1 MQSSVDE
8 ITSASASRVI
18 VAETATATRT
28 PTAVSTNTSSSSSS
42 NSSSSSSG
50 HAVAIVVGGD
60 DVTTMPISPTIAS
73 TATAATAATD
83 VKVDTASS
91 SSSSSA
97 FIAAAAAN
105 PSTNNNSEE
114 EDNNHNSN
122 ATLAIPKQD
131 EYLKKAIESHKKL
144 STTTTGVASAAAAA
158 AAGAIETGQ
167 SHLQLPRQHSH
178 APTLSK
184 TLSSSSSKGMIEKLI
199 GYVYDE
205 YKCVHTGPLGM
216 SNHAG
221 ILYVGPLGC
230 VFLARMFLFE
240 WTVTISWED
249 VLKVKRKLPRNPQQ
263 TWGMNTIL
271 IEMQNQNDTTN
282 TSPNNGISG
291 NNNTTKVTTSR
302 NSNGNNIQQAT
313 TNTNT
318 ATTATTVHSF
328 EDLFDVHKA
337 LEVLITLHNDYVVDK
352 KSNKSSLRTNNNST
366 ANRSSSSSSGIN
378 KNSSSGDTTSS
389 ATSLR
394 TSVTRRSSMAKSKLG
409 RSTSDPDLLR
419 DFTSSFLLQEKV
431 GGQQDNSSRSEVATR
446 VGGKVA
452 VVASATATGTKKE
465 GMTVNTRKSSLSS
478 IASVETEVLSSTNT
492 PPSLISPRTPT
503 PASPAPTQYV
513 MDRDFHSLP
522 SIQTTHVGNDTTT
535 NNEHDHGTHVAPK
548 VTERIDRETNTVV
561 NKSQIGISKEEERKL
576 QAEFS
581 KVYNDINSCKEIA
594 IEDREIV
601 VVPSTKSSAA
611 HPIMDVSTF
620 VEYFL
625 KDDARYCMSKY
636 MNEIVGDTEISVTE
650 WTPPL
655 SVKEFS
661 LSPTMTKMKRTIE
674 YTHPVSRIK

>member
-91 SSSSSA
+91 SSSSA

-131 EYLKKAIESHKKL
+131 EYLKKAIARHAKL
-144 STTTTGVASAAAAA
+144 STTTTGVASASA
-158 AAGAIETGQ
+158 AAGAMETGQ

-263 TWGMNTIL
+263 SWGMNTIL
-271 IEMQNQNDTTN
+271 IEMRNQNDTTN
-282 TSPNNGISG
+282 TSTNNGISG
-291 NNNTTKVTTSR
+291 NNNTTSR

-378 KNSSSGDTTSS
+378 KNSSSSNTNSSDTTSS

-431 GGQQDNSSRSEVATR
+431 GGKQDSSSRSEAATR

-478 IASVETEVLSSTNT
+478 IASVETEASSSTNT

-522 SIQTTHVGNDTTT
+522 SIQTTHVGDDTT
-535 NNEHDHGTHVAPK
+535 NNNEHEHGTNVAPK

-561 NKSQIGISKEEERKL
+561 NKSKIGISKEEERKL

-601 VVPSTKSSAA
+601 VVPSTKSSTA